1 MQYIG
6 TKKVAINI
14 KPYGGFVVSKELL
27 NFLWNLGI
35 DWEDLDRDDPLFI
48 RVIEYFN
55 FLGIPTGDPNVCEIA
70 IEEIPNV
77 PFRININYQD
87 YSEEIV
93 LCN

>member
-27 NFLWNLGI
+27 NFLSNLGL
-35 DWEDLDRDDPLFI
+35 DWEDLERDNPLFI
-48 RVIEYFN
+48 SVIEYFN
-55 FLGIPTGDPNVCEIA
+55 LFRIPTGDPDVCEIA
-70 IEEIPNV
+70 IKEIPNV
-77 PFRININYQD
+77 QFRIDINNQD